1 MAGAPKMSLSDFE
14 ILQTVGTGSFGRVRI
29 ARNKTSGDY
38 VALKILKKS
47 EILRL
52 KQVDHIISENNIL
65 GMVNHPFLV
74 NLLGLSQD
82 DRYLYFVLEY
92 IAGGELFTYLR
103 GIGRLEPQHAR
114 LYAA

>member
-1 MAGAPKMSLSDFE
+1 MAAPKMRLSDFD

-52 KQVDHIISENNIL
+52 K
-65 GMVNHPFLV
+65 
-74 NLLGLSQD
+74 
-82 DRYLYFVLEY
+82 
-92 IAGGELFTYLR
+92 
-103 GIGRLEPQHAR
+103 
-114 LYAA
+114 